1 MLLGILD
8 ILKIMI
14 NDFNILPCID
24 TVTDYILP
32 FTFGKVSHIRNL
44 LIKHNISE
52 TMIDNAY
59 VLSLLRKKKI
69 IEAAIYSKSKT
80 LRHI

>member
-8 ILKIMI
+8 ILKIMV

-24 TVTDYILP
+24 TVTDYVLP
-32 FTFGKVSHIRNL
+32 FAFGKISHARNL

-52 TMIDNAY
+52 TMINNAY
-59 VLSLLRKKKI
+59 VLLLLKKKKI